1 MLIYNIVIEEF
12 LLAIKKL
19 HGLVEI
25 WAAIDISYLKNPHP
39 SIYWSGKFMTQS
51 YTWKLKRSTQYSNS
65 TSLYLNI
72 ESDPFISDWV
82 LVKIPSAQTHRAAQH
97 VPRAQTHRAAQ
108 HVPKTQTHRAAQ
120 HVPKGSNPL
129 SCSAYPQV
137 ANRWVSGYYTES
149 LTMNHSGYHVWRVP
163 RSLYL
168 FSGSQKLLSQLTHP
182 FPHFWIVFINNW
194 TCPCTEYNCNAARWM
209 LSK

>member
-51 YTWKLKRSTQYSNS
+51 YTWKLKRSTQYSSS

-97 VPRAQTHRAAQ
+97 VLRAQTHRAAQ

-120 HVPKGSNPL
+120 HVPRAQTHWAAQHVPRWQIGRCQVIIQKAWPWTTVDTMFEECHDL
-129 SCSAYPQV
+129 YTYLVAVKSC
-137 ANRWVSGYYTES
+137 WVSWPIPS
-149 LTMNHSGYHVWRVP
+149 LIFG
-163 RSLYL
+163 
-168 FSGSQKLLSQLTHP
+168 
-182 FPHFWIVFINNW
+182 
-194 TCPCTEYNCNAARWM
+194 
-209 LSK
+209 

>member
-97 VPRAQTHRAAQ
+97 VPRAQTHWAAQ
-108 HVPKTQTHRAAQ
+108 HIPRWQI
-120 HVPKGSNPL
+120 GG
-129 SCSAYPQV
+129 YQV
-137 ANRWVSGYYTES
+137 IIQKAWPWTTVDTMFEECHDLYTYLVAVKNCWVSWPIPS
-149 LTMNHSGYHVWRVP
+149 LIFG
-163 RSLYL
+163 
-168 FSGSQKLLSQLTHP
+168 
-182 FPHFWIVFINNW
+182 
-194 TCPCTEYNCNAARWM
+194 
-209 LSK
+209 